1 MVDCRYEVHQLL
13 GVDLETHRDI
23 WRLRC
28 FLIAVMNGPNF
39 FWALICGTQFEV
51 RMIRMCFVY
60 NLVSSFNV
68 CAARLLLQWLSPDVN
83 ISMDVIWSQWYSIL
97 SWVLNIQLLSRS
109 KYVYKKMQV
118 YIYMCVCSFE
128 TMPMNQ
134 LPALFIRMFSF
145 WIGWVSIVL
154 AKLKSKSWGFLFKN
168 HVTSCGSFL
177 ITVN

>member
-118 YIYMCVCSFE
+118 YIYMCVFFWNDANEPTTCVVYSYVLFLNWMSFYC
-128 TMPMNQ
+128 P
-134 LPALFIRMFSF
+134 
-145 WIGWVSIVL
+145 
-154 AKLKSKSWGFLFKN
+154 
-168 HVTSCGSFL
+168 C
-177 ITVN
+177 